1 MADGGHAA
9 ERKREMLEMFAD
21 RRERQFTLEAGK
33 RRIECNSSA
42 SFTGITK
49 RKRPAFLPPA
59 VMSRSR

>member
-42 SFTGITK
+42 SFTGIIKQK
-49 RKRPAFLPPA
+49 RAAFLPPA